1 MQCKYIGE
9 QGICQCNMEWYPVN
23 RALKLQGIPWEVHEA
38 HSYWGRSM
46 HKLKCTYAEHQ
57 VVYSVNL
64 CSSIHEI
71 NATWCFVEVWESGS
85 KGKQCRK
92 RREAEQLREGGVSK
106 VWLEGKGNSTLPAVH
121 RCNQLDWEVQ
131 MFHSQSVQT
140 EWHGCSGQQGKGWSE
155 MRRCRG
161 RQDGSITWRIAEGME
176 FDHPLMKE
184 NWSLPLLEW
193 TMKLKEVRKAL
204 G

>member
-1 MQCKYIGE
+1 MLLIY
-9 QGICQCNMEWYPVN
+9 
-23 RALKLQGIPWEVHEA
+23 ALK
-38 HSYWGRSM
+38 
-46 HKLKCTYAEHQ
+46 
-57 VVYSVNL
+57 
-64 CSSIHEI
+64 SIHEI

-92 RREAEQLREGGVSK
+92 RREAERLREGGASE
-106 VWLEGKGNSTLPAVH
+106 VWLEGKGNSTLRAVH
-121 RCNQLDWEVQ
+121 RCNHLDWEVQ
-131 MFHSQSVQT
+131 MFHSQSLQT

-161 RQDGSITWRIAEGME
+161 RRDGSITWRIAEGRE

-184 NWSLPLLEW
+184 NWCLPLLEW
-193 TMKLKEVRKAL
+193 KEVKRSKESFGLTIIFIWLKKKVHTRHMCSKIGVWQSFFSSFHWRLMWPCIKCFLLGERRKRTAVREL